1 MTIDEMKK
9 ILRKLIKQNRPF
21 DMVYLM
27 NDYFEL
33 APKQPSKELLA
44 ERLRCLFEE
53 LGETAEAAIKGDAD
67 GVVDGLCDGII
78 FAIGILY
85 NLGVDVDQAMSTVM
99 QANLNK
105 VRGTKS
111 TRPNSQGYDLVKP
124 EGWKAPHHYNN
135 LGRLP
140 EIFGDKQCLMNF

>member
-1 MTIDEMKK
+1 MTNEEMKLK
-9 ILRKLIKQNRPF
+9 YRKCLDENRPF
-21 DMVYLM
+21 DLVPLM

-33 APKQPSKELLA
+33 APKNPSKELLA

-85 NLGVDVDQAMSTVM
+85 NLGVDVDKAMTVVM
-99 QANLNK
+99 TANLNK
-105 VRGTKS
+105 IRGTKS

-124 EGWKAPHHYNN
+124 KNWQAPHHYDN
-135 LGRLP
+135 LGKLK
-140 EIFGDKQCLMNF
+140 EILGNNQ